1 MPPAAFVDP
10 DALARAKREHAGP
23 GGRAP
28 HPSHA
33 ALRASVER
41 ALALPPER
49 LLHTGGLSNLFIT
62 QTALLELSLLAALED
77 GGPALDGL
85 RRALGGLTEPQEILP
100 LLPGEVYPAFV
111 MIGAAVALELGGR
124 LLDDEALLERVR
136 ETIAF
141 FAERLERGAAE
152 EPWGEQVVRRLAWNH
167 AIVAFAALGVAGHAL
182 PAHPRAAAWRELA
195 RERTLLFFEHGLT
208 ASGMT
213 REGISYCGFVFRNLG
228 FFLGAARRGGELDYL
243 DPHQNPSLQRLRL
256 VPEWYA
262 GEVFP
267 GGRWTQALNDSY
279 PVPTYALGGWLST
292 FLPLRPQ
299 LAASFWDR
307 TVGAAGSATWGF
319 DSSLRTS
326 TVLDSVLH
334 RPAEPVAAA
343 TGPALFVCDDV
354 GYLRE
359 RDERRGNMFSFNCG
373 PFLGSIHDQ
382 ADNNSFTVFASGVP
396 VVIDAGAFNV
406 AEEGNPS
413 SSYGHSAIVID
424 GLGQHPC
431 GGGYGVSGTLEVLE
445 RDGERTIVAGDAT
458 ASYGYLGYNPVRWA
472 RRWCVW
478 AGGETP
484 YLLVYDDIEKDDS
497 ERRYELLLHTP
508 QTASFRAD
516 GSRASAVIDFE
527 GRAVTA
533 TLQFASPAAVSIT
546 TEPFEN
552 LNNAPLEH
560 HLLWRAAATAAN
572 PHFVAVLSWNAHPPA
587 DAPEV
592 HAEIRSDAA
601 HVTVACGERRDTI
614 QFPRRRQGDGGGSPV
629 PLFRRQDAVIARR
642 T

>member
-1 MPPAAFVDP
+1 
-10 DALARAKREHAGP
+10 
-23 GGRAP
+23 
-28 HPSHA
+28 
-33 ALRASVER
+33 
-41 ALALPPER
+41 
-49 LLHTGGLSNLFIT
+49 
-62 QTALLELSLLAALED
+62 
-77 GGPALDGL
+77 
-85 RRALGGLTEPQEILP
+85 
-100 LLPGEVYPAFV
+100 
-111 MIGAAVALELGGR
+111 
-124 LLDDEALLERVR
+124 
-136 ETIAF
+136 
-141 FAERLERGAAE
+141 
-152 EPWGEQVVRRLAWNH
+152 
-167 AIVAFAALGVAGHAL
+167 
-182 PAHPRAAAWRELA
+182 
-195 RERTLLFFEHGLT
+195 
-208 ASGMT
+208 MT

-228 FFLGAARRGGELDYL
+228 FFLGAARRGGEFDYL
-243 DPHQNPSLQRLRL
+243 DPLQNPWLQRLRL

-326 TVLDSVLH
+326 TVFDSVLH

-343 TGPALFVCDDV
+343 NGPALFVCDDV
-354 GYLRE
+354 GYLRD
-359 RDERRGNMFSFNCG
+359 RDEQRGNMFSFNCG

-382 ADNNSFTVFASGVP
+382 ADNNSFTVFAGGAP
-396 VVIDAGAFNV
+396 IVIDTGAFNV

-472 RRWCVW
+472 RRWCLW
-478 AGGETP
+478 ARGETP

-508 QTASFRAD
+508 QTASFKAD
-516 GSRASAVIDFE
+516 GSTATAVIDFE
-527 GRAVTA
+527 GRAVTT

-552 LNNAPLEH
+552 PNNAPLEH
-560 HLLWRAAATAAN
+560 HLLWRAAATASN
-572 PHFVAVLSWNAHPPA
+572 PHFVALLSWDAHPPA
-587 DAPEV
+587 DVPEV
-592 HAEIRSDAA
+592 HAEIRPDAA
-601 HVTVACGERRDTI
+601 LLTVACGERLDTI

-629 PLFRRQDAVIARR
+629 PLFRRQDAAIARR